1 MAAAADD
8 NDVKAL
14 HGRQIM
20 MTFTRDSIA
29 PGRTVGA
36 ARHAPASRA
45 ERHTGS
51 RLLRQRNPPRADRGG
66 LRPYLDASA
75 RLPPAPAAAPPRPVQ
90 ACALSPPV
98 SPAY

>member
-36 ARHAPASRA
+36 ARHAPASRP
-45 ERHTGS
+45 ERQAGG

-66 LRPYLDASA
+66 LRRQLD
-75 RLPPAPAAAPPRPVQ
+75 APPRLRPARSPPASFRVP
-90 ACALSPPV
+90 AFLLSPPP
-98 SPAY
+98 S

>member
-36 ARHAPASRA
+36 ARHAPASRP
-45 ERHTGS
+45 ERQAGG
-51 RLLRQRNPPRADRGG
+51 RLLRQRNPPRPDRGG
-66 LRPYLDASA
+66 LRRQLDASPRLRPA
-75 RLPPAPAAAPPRPVQ
+75 RAAAASGRLQ
-90 ACALSPPV
+90 ASLLSPPL
-98 SPAY
+98 SGSS